1 MALYVFSLMVGYI
14 SSGVDIAQGV
24 RSEFLRKKE
33 EPVYYVFFDLPGER
47 EISMYEHMG
56 IKKQEMMSMHMFL
69 ADNFEYEDNIRI
81 KSYHDRERL
90 VLQEYYGGPERVLYR
105 DYFETVRTETKYYA
119 KKIKTSFLD
128 RYGRTAYDC
137 LYGENGEETYVFPKG
152 DTYSK
157 EQLIEKF
164 MKKLALSEKDT
175 VLVDRPS
182 YLEFVQ
188 PLFMHKNKAKT
199 VMFFHAGHF
208 FKAEESISSLG
219 LSIDYYYW
227 FRNPDKIDYILVSTE
242 EQKKEVQECLERF
255 GCAVPCIEAVPAGFL
270 YELKYPAGERKKH
283 SLLTVSRLVYNKR
296 VEWVVAAAIEARKQI
311 PDLTLDVYGN
321 GDPAYEEKL
330 KILIEEKDA
339 SSYIRMLGHCDME
352 DVYQNYEIYVS
363 ASVRESLGLSVMEAV
378 GSGLAVVGLNVR
390 YGNRL
395 FVEPG
400 RNGILV
406 DFDAE
411 NSQNETAV
419 QELIAK
425 LSEAII
431 KLCSE
436 TTDLTACQEHSYRMA
451 KCFLKENVE
460 KQWME
465 VLEKIDNG

>member
-14 SSGVDIAQGV
+14 SSGVDTAQGI
-24 RSEFLRKKE
+24 RSEFLRKSGE
-33 EPVYYVFFDLPGER
+33 SVYYVFFDLPGQR

-69 ADNFEYEDNIRI
+69 ADNFEYEDNICV

-105 DYFETVRTETKYYA
+105 DYFETVRTERKYYA

-128 RYGRTAYDC
+128 RNGCTVYDC

-157 EQLIEKF
+157 QQLIGKF
-164 MKKLALSEKDT
+164 VQKLALSEKDT

-182 YLEFVQ
+182 YLDFVQ

-227 FRNPDKIDYILVSTE
+227 FRNPDKIDCILVSTE
-242 EQKKEVQECLERF
+242 EQKKEVQECLEQF
-255 GCAVPCIEAVPAGFL
+255 GCVVPCIEAVPAGFL
-270 YELKYPAGERKKH
+270 NGLKYPAGERKKH
-283 SLLTVSRLVYNKR
+283 SLMTVSRLVYNKR
-296 VEWVVAAAIEARKQI
+296 VEWVVAAAIEARKKIQ
-311 PDLTLDVYGN
+311 DLTLDVYGN
-321 GDPAYEEKL
+321 GDYDYEMQIK
-330 KILIEEKDA
+330 KLIEENEA
-339 SSYIRMLGHCDME
+339 SSYIRMMGHCDMQN
-352 DVYQNYEIYVS
+352 VYQDYEIYVS

-378 GSGLAVVGLNVR
+378 GAGLAVIGLNVR

-400 RNGILV
+400 KNGILV

-411 NSQNETAV
+411 NSRNEVAV
-419 QELIAK
+419 KELITK

-431 KLCSE
+431 ELCSE
-436 TTDLTACQEHSYRMA
+436 KTDLRLCQEYSYTVA
-451 KCFLKENVE
+451 KRFLKENVE
-460 KQWME
+460 KRWME
-465 VLEKIDNG
+465 LLEKI